1 MHRELFPRWSAPPAR
16 LGLTTD
22 QVDVWRIGLG
32 HGHGQDVPAQDQR
45 GYAHR
50 ALQRILAV
58 YLACRPA
65 DLRLSR
71 HAGGKPYLAD
81 PRHSIEFNLSH
92 SRDTALVAISKS
104 FQVGIDIESWRT
116 IEDPLRLARRV
127 MSSAELAEL
136 EALAVQDRCAHFL
149 RLWTRMEARQKAL
162 GLGVFAPPADPTQL
176 ASFDFR
182 PDRHGYA
189 SLSLAP
195 PAGDPQL
202 RFLEYVPL

>member
-1 MHRELFPRWSAPPAR
+1 MHRELLPRWSVPPAR
-16 LGLTTD
+16 PGLTTN

-32 HGHGQDVPAQDQR
+32 QGRHAPAQGQR

-58 YLACRPA
+58 YLACRPD
-65 DLRLSR
+65 DLRLCR

-81 PRHSIEFNLSH
+81 PRRSIEFNLSH

-116 IEDPLRLARRV
+116 IGNPLRLARRV
-127 MSSAELAEL
+127 MSAAELAEL
-136 EALAVQDRCAHFL
+136 EALPGQDRCAHFL

-162 GLGVFAPPADPTQL
+162 GLGVFSRPADPARL

-182 PDRHGYA
+182 PDGDAYA
-189 SLSLAP
+189 SLALSP
-195 PAGDPQL
+195 SAGDPEL